1 MVDYVLFHKENPVL
15 QFSLDVD
22 FNIIAVSHVCNADL
36 IPVGI
41 TKAMGKSITQDVDEK
56 KFDNWWKNRSIPIGR
71 KNLENAFKILKVK
84 TKEQLIDKTHSFNL
98 IDHYWIKKVNDD
110 VTWEKCNFFQNNFD
124 DTIGEY
130 LLLERH
136 RTFSAGTYNSPDLF
150 TDGMLPKKWMLVDNE
165 RFLLKGTESSFQQEP
180 FNEVLASYLCH
191 RLGISHARYL
201 IQELKSDDGEVEYF
215 SLCKNFIDVHT
226 ELIPAY
232 DVTKVLKKM
241 NNESVYQHFLRC
253 CNALGIQNIE
263 DDLQKMLAV
272 DFIIANTD
280 RHLRNFGFIRNAD
293 TLEWLGLAPVY
304 DSEKSLFLNKVLPKT
319 SYAAIDIPA
328 RPFKDNQAEQF
339 NLLDRKNLK
348 SLPLENVSD
357 IPVWFDSLLQK
368 NVFISKERRT
378 LLCENLK
385 NRIQGFTYLVEND
398 KKIPITKNK
407 HRRTLDKLQGL
418 SLVFTDI
425 F

>member
-1 MVDYVLFHKENPVL
+1 M